1 MPLVEQEL
9 LTPPEHLSVPR
20 FFSEVR
26 VTRNLVL
33 CVIFCRMLFVLLTI
47 VFSVL
52 RFTDSDY
59 LPLVSSSSNFSNVGN
74 PSLFIAVVSF
84 EIICLQT
91 LKIARKKQ

>member
-1 MPLVEQEL
+1 VPLVEQEL

-52 RFTDSDY
+52 LRFTDSDY
-59 LPLVSSSSNFSNVGN
+59 LPLVSSNFSYVGN